1 MENSMKPFKTKWIGA
16 AVLATVVASSGAIVA
31 GSSAADPVRVQAA
44 AATSLVD
51 RANQTAGSLIERGT
65 LLSPDERATLKTSP
79 GVAEYKGN
87 LDFARS
93 LAPPPGAAVKGS
105 WAIIP
110 AGDGS
115 GGACINVGDGL
126 ACGGP
131 DLVASSGVAV
141 TRITRPE
148 RDARI
153 TSPWAPGGRVQ
164 LSGFVPDNV
173 TSVVV
178 LDHDQKLVGQVN
190 VAEQLYALDFAT
202 EDFGSIELRDSS
214 GRAVKTVPFRG

>member
-1 MENSMKPFKTKWIGA
+1 MARASQWVGA
-16 AVLATVVASSGAIVA
+16 AVVTTVVASSGVIVA
-31 GSSAADPVRVQAA
+31 GSSAADPVREEA

-51 RANQTAGSLIERGT
+51 RAHQAAGSLLERGT
-65 LLSPDERATLKTSP
+65 PLSPDERATLKTSP

-87 LDFARS
+87 LDLARS
-93 LAPPPGAAVKGS
+93 LTPPPGAAAKAS

-115 GGACINVGDGL
+115 GGACIDVGDGL

-141 TRITRPE
+141 TRITRPD

-164 LSGFVPDNV
+164 LSGFVPENV

-178 LDHDQKLVGQVN
+178 LDHNQKLVGRAD
-190 VAEQLYALDFAT
+190 VAEQLYTLDFAT

-214 GRAVKTVPFRG
+214 GRAVKTVPYRG